1 MRPGG
6 AHFSSVN
13 SHTRLCAGEGFQQ
26 EESRGSFL
34 IRVSRREHH
43 AFGKT
48 KTHLARCEIRD
59 HDDQLADQ
67 LRGLTVARLDA
78 GEDRTGLSLTDIE
91 RELQELRGALPGFAR
106 HYLLDTEVKLREII
120 NRAGR
125 GNGFPARQRFHL
137 RFFLHL

>member
-67 LRGLTVARLDA
+67 LRDTVTGYDQVDPADVDAEVSFSEIFARLN
-78 GEDRTGLSLTDIE
+78 SLNWRNCRRMQWNTDC
-91 RELQELRGALPGFAR
+91 RRRKG
-106 HYLLDTEVKLREII
+106 
-120 NRAGR
+120 
-125 GNGFPARQRFHL
+125 
-137 RFFLHL
+137 